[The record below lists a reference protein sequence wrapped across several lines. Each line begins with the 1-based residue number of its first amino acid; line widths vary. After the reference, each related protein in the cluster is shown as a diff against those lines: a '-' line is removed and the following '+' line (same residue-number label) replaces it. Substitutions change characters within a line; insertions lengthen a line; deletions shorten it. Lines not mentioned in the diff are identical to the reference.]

1 MPKNKDRK
9 LIGSNYNYVMNNI
22 RKYCELL
29 FEFRMHRPNLTSG
42 TDPGF
47 PEGRQPIIRLS
58 FSVNCMK
65 MKEIGPRAGCTSKI
79 LLCRSPLYVEKPLHS
94 GIAVADIRG
103 AQGTRHPPGP
113 NSFNFMHFFGKIWE
127 NCMLAPPL
135 RGVGAP
141 FSGKSWISHCIA
153 CVLKNANTL
162 DISIFFVKPV
172 VMICILLDTKS
183 EIEVCRFV
191 NVSFF
196 RKLCMVF

>member
-9 LIGSNYNYVMNNI
+9 LIGSNYNYVVNNI

-58 FSVNCMK
+58 FPVNCMK

-94 GIAVADIRG
+94 GIAVADLRG
-103 AQGTRHPPGP
+103 AQGTRPPVQILSISCIFLGK
-113 NSFNFMHFFGKIWE
+113 FGKIVCWR
-127 NCMLAPPL
+127 PPPSGSWRPLL
-135 RGVGAP
+135 REILDQPLHRMCSQKRQYVRH
-141 FSGKSWISHCIA
+141 FDFFCKTCSHDLYFI
-153 CVLKNANTL
+153 
-162 DISIFFVKPV
+162 
-172 VMICILLDTKS
+172 
-183 EIEVCRFV
+183 RH
-191 NVSFF
+191 
-196 RKLCMVF
+196 